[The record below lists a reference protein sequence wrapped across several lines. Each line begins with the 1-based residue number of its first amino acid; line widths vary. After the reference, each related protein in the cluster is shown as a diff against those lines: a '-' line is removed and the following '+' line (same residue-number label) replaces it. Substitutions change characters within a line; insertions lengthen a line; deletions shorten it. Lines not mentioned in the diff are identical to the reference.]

1 MQKIMALL
9 RALRQARFQVFLPAH
24 QPADAAVQFQAAQEF
39 METRGVKQRTGDH
52 MQNPFEDLD
61 AVEDLL
67 VNVWYPWTTRGCRPP
82 RLKGS
87 AMFRDIP
94 PARGAVWDD
103 MDEREVRLARIK
115 AERTQWCI
123 DRLTTMQAVAVDLH
137 CANRLGG
144 VVWRSGR
151 LSPEQAMDLYQ
162 EAKAALIPDLIAKE
176 LIPNDYATAG
186 ACLPGRSGLGCAA

>member
-1 MQKIMALL
+1 MRKILALL
-9 RALRQARFQVFLPAH
+9 RAMRPSSFQFIHSAR
-24 QPADAAVQFQAAQEF
+24 QPADAAGQYRAAQEF
-39 METRGVKQRTGDH
+39 MEMHGVEQRIGDH
-52 MQNPFEDLD
+52 MQNPFEDAD

-144 VVWRSGR
+144 AVWRTGR